1 MKKETMKKENAT
13 NAVDFASLLSSREAF
28 VAAYNA
34 AEDKTAFLAKAREA
48 KAMAEEAEAKKAEAE
63 KALAGV
69 VNEFFGSGGT
79 TTVADLAVARKQIS
93 QGRAISAVAL
103 ALYPE
108 KGLNA
113 NAYSTEDVKKIAKT
127 IAQDI
132 LSGVEWR
139 CAGRSINP
147 NKDWILT
154 NPDLHRVIYERCVM
168 HISNCRTPNRQFSA
182 PVL

>member
-1 MKKETMKKENAT
+1 MKRMKKENTPAP
-13 NAVDFASLLSSREAF
+13 VDFASLLNDREAF

-69 VNEFFGSGGT
+69 VNEFFGTATT

-113 NAYSTEDVKKIAKT
+113 NAYSTEDVKKIAKA
-127 IAQDI
+127 IADDI
-132 LSGVEWR
+132 MSGVEWR